1 MAITLEPSDA
11 AQSTAL
17 SKEQLARLEKA
28 GYELVGKHR
37 HSAVK
42 VCHWCKKAILN
53 GGSCYKN
60 KFYGI
65 ESERCVQFTPA
76 LPFCTQ
82 KCVFCWRDPASYAPE
97 WKGGIDGAQEV
108 AEGAIKAQLH
118 NLNGFPG
125 NVNVDLA
132 AWKRSQKPKHIAIS
146 LAGEPCLYPQL
157 PEMIKAFH
165 KMGMTTFLVSNGT
178 RPEMIEKLADEG
190 ALPTQ
195 MYLSLAAYDA
205 FSHDKIC
212 LPQEPGTWKK
222 YEESLG
228 LMAQMKGKTRTV
240 LRMTLMKNLNMSD
253 AAIDGF
259 AKRIA
264 IANPDYVEAKS
275 YMHVGASYMILEKEE
290 MPAQQQISEF
300 AQKLAQQTGYL
311 VTDEHIPSA
320 VTLLCRDER
329 AQKVR
334 MLSGLTPGT

>member
-1 MAITLEPSDA
+1 MAIALQPEN
-11 AQSTAL
+11 TAL
-17 SKEQLARLEKA
+17 SREQLRRLEKA
-28 GYELVGKHR
+28 GYELVGKRR

-42 VCHWCKKAILN
+42 VCHWCKKAVLN

-65 ESERCVQFTPA
+65 SSEQCVQFTPA

-82 KCVFCWRDPASYAPE
+82 KCVFCWRDPASYSAE
-97 WKGGIDGAQEV
+97 WMGGVDDAKEV

-125 NVNVDLA
+125 NTNVDMA
-132 AWKRSQKPKHIAIS
+132 AWKRSQQPKHVAIS

-157 PEMIKAFH
+157 PELIKEFH
-165 KMGMTTFLVSNGT
+165 SMGLTTFLVSNGT
-178 RPEMIEKLADEG
+178 RPEMFERLAGET

-195 MYLSLAAYDA
+195 LYLSLAAYDQ
-205 FSHDKIC
+205 FSHEKIL

-222 YEESLG
+222 YEESLE
-228 LMAQMKGKTRTV
+228 LMASLKKKTRTV

-259 AKRIA
+259 SKLIEMADA
-264 IANPDYVEAKS
+264 DYVEAKS
-275 YMHVGASYMILEKEE
+275 YMHVGASYMILEKDE
-290 MPAQQQISEF
+290 MPAQQQIGDFS
-300 AQKLAQQTGYL
+300 QKLAQKTGYI
-311 VTDEHIPSA
+311 VTDEHGPSA

-329 AQKVR
+329 ARKER
-334 MLSGLTPGT
+334 MLKSD